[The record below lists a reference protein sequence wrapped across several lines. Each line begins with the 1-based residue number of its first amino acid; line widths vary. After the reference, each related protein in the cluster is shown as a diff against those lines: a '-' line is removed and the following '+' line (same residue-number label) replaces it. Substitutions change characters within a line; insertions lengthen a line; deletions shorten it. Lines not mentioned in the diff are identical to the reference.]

1 MSRIEQRPEFAVIEQ
16 WVQTGDRVLDLGC
29 GEGDLLAYL
38 RETKA
43 TRGYGIEID
52 HAPLAS
58 AIAKGLN
65 VIEGDLDADYSIA
78 QYFSEN
84 SFDLVLMTQALQRMQ
99 APEKLIDQM
108 LRVGNQAIV
117 TFPNFGFWKHRIQ
130 LLFTGRMPES
140 ESLPYKWYNTP
151 NIHMCTFKDF
161 EDFCHANG
169 LRIVNRTIVGEKAK
183 ASWWMKLWPNLLGE
197 LAIYRIERLKH

>member
-1 MSRIEQRPEFAVIEQ
+1 MTLAQRPEFAVIEQ
-16 WVQTGDRVLDLGC
+16 WVKPGDRVLDLGC

-38 RETKA
+38 RHTKA
-43 TRGYGIEID
+43 THGYGIEID

-65 VIEGDLDADYSIA
+65 VIEGDLDEDYSIA
-78 QYFSEN
+78 QYFSEH
-84 SFDLVLMTQALQRMQ
+84 SFDLVLMTQALQRIH

-117 TFPNFGFWKHRIQ
+117 TFPNFGYWKHRLQ
-130 LLFTGRMPES
+130 LLFRGRMPES

-169 LRIVNRTIVGEKAK
+169 LRIVNRTIVGEKTK